1 MRRVLKGLAESR
13 PSVVL
18 MEWLLALWLNLVS
31 MLKPLDKFAA
41 KVTVVVPAFNVE
53 SFIAQ
58 AMRSLAAQRYKNLS
72 VILVDDH
79 CTDRSIER
87 ARPFEKRFNLTIVR
101 GTHDGL
107 GAARNTGIDQV
118 NKTDYIIFLDSDDV
132 MVPGTISKL
141 ARLAQKFGA
150 DMVNGQSAKFVGLG
164 IFPRRDTRFL
174 YRGRREE
181 LLTLESEPKMIYDS
195 TPWNKLIRWDFWKA
209 NKLSWPLHV
218 YFEDLIV
225 SSKIMALGA
234 KVVLTPKIV
243 YLWRVRVNATRS
255 ITQTHAELRTLRDR
269 VSAARIATANLK
281 EALAAG
287 RITQPT
293 IDALQEKLRT
303 HDLEIY
309 LPHYPNPTGEAKEL
323 MDEFKALAGVQ

>member
-1 MRRVLKGLAESR
+1 MRRVLKWLAESA
-13 PSVVL
+13 PSVVV

-31 MLKPLDKFAA
+31 ALKPLDKFSA

-53 SFIAQ
+53 AFIAQ
-58 AMRSLAAQRYKNLS
+58 AMRSLAAQRYKNLK

-79 CTDRSIER
+79 CTDRSIEL
-87 ARPFEKRFNLTIVR
+87 ALPFEKRFDLTIVR

-107 GAARNTGIDQV
+107 GAARNSGVDRV
-118 NKTDYIIFLDSDDV
+118 GETDYIMFLDSDDV

-141 ARLAQKFGA
+141 TRLAQKFSA
-150 DMVNGQSAKFVGLG
+150 DLVNGQSAKFVGLG

-174 YRGRREE
+174 YKGRREE
-181 LLTLESEPKMIYDS
+181 LLTLEAEPKMIYDS
-195 TPWNKLIRWDFWKA
+195 TPWNKLISWEFWTA

-218 YFEDLIV
+218 YFEDLIL
-225 SSKIMALGA
+225 SSKMMALGA
-234 KVVLTPKIV
+234 KVVLTPKII
-243 YLWRVRVNATRS
+243 YLWRVRVTAERS
-255 ITQTHAELRTLRDR
+255 ITQTHAEIRTLRDR

-281 EALAAG
+281 EAIDAG

-293 IDALQEKLRT
+293 LDALQEKLRT

-323 MDEFKALAGVQ
+323 MDEFKMLAGVN

>member
-1 MRRVLKGLAESR
+1 MRRVLKRLAESR
-13 PSVVL
+13 PSVVV

-31 MLKPLDKFAA
+31 LLKPLDKFAV

-53 SFIAQ
+53 AFIAQ
-58 AMRSLAAQRYKNLS
+58 AMRSLAAQRYKNLR

-79 CTDRSIER
+79 CTDRSIEK
-87 ARPFEKRFNLTIVR
+87 ARPFEKRFDLTIVR

-107 GAARNTGIDQV
+107 GAARNTGVDQV
-118 NKTDYIIFLDSDDV
+118 GETDYIIFLDSDDV
-132 MVPGTISKL
+132 MVPGTVSKL

-174 YRGRREE
+174 YQGRREE
-181 LLTLESEPKMIYDS
+181 LLTLEAEPKMIYDS
-195 TPWNKLIRWDFWKA
+195 TPWNKLISWEFWKA

-225 SSKIMALGA
+225 SSKIMTLGA
-234 KVVLTPKIV
+234 KIVLTPKII
-243 YLWRVRVNATRS
+243 YLWRVRVNAERS
-255 ITQTHAELRTLRDR
+255 ITQTHAEIRTLRDR
-269 VSAARIATANLK
+269 VSAARIATANMQ

-287 RITQPT
+287 RISHKTVE
-293 IDALQEKLRT
+293 AFQEKLRS
-303 HDLEIY
+303 HDLNIY
-309 LPHYPNPTGEAKEL
+309 LPHYPNPTGEAKKL
-323 MDEFKALAGVQ
+323 MDEFAKLAGVK